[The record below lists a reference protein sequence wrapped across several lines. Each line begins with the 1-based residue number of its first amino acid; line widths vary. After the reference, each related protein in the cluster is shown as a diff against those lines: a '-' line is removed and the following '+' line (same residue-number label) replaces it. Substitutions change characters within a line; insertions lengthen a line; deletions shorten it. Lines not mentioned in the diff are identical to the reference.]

1 VPTAWPDPFHQRGLP
16 FKKTKK
22 MARLMEFEPRTWR
35 LSTTG
40 LTTAPMIRLCKN
52 DSTFP
57 LIYVRASKI
66 AKSYAG
72 GWVRTSY
79 SRPCNEE
86 KQTLPLQLLGLHI

>member
-1 VPTAWPDPFHQRGLP
+1 
-16 FKKTKK
+16 

-72 GWVRTSY
+72 GWVRTQDVATKKNKPY
-79 SRPCNEE
+79 HYNCWDFKFKN
-86 KQTLPLQLLGLHI
+86 